1 MPKPVILIVE
11 DEGIVALDLKI
22 RIGRMGFTPIQALT
36 GKDALKI
43 AEDTD
48 IDLILL
54 DIRLRGDL
62 DGIEIATRIQ
72 DTNPTPIIYLSAL
85 IDKSTKER
93 ANKTNPAAYIEKPF
107 SDEILH
113 NAIYNALNT
122 A

>member
-1 MPKPVILIVE
+1 
-11 DEGIVALDLKI
+11 
-22 RIGRMGFTPIQALT
+22 MGFTPIQALT